1 MPDCGWEQRSQ
12 RKPVG
17 SGLAVASHR
26 LKLFTAASQC
36 RRKQETRDIKML
48 STKSFLVSVEEHQ
61 DTLKLQVH
69 EKGGAFLV
77 AVIISSSSGR
87 ELR

>member
-12 RKPVG
+12 RKPV
-17 SGLAVASHR
+17 SCGLAVASHR
-26 LKLFTAASQC
+26 LQLFKAASQC

-48 STKSFLVSVEEHQ
+48 SRESFLVSVGEHQ

-69 EKGGAFLV
+69 KKGSAFLV
-77 AVIISSSSGR
+77 AVIISLLSGR
-87 ELR
+87 